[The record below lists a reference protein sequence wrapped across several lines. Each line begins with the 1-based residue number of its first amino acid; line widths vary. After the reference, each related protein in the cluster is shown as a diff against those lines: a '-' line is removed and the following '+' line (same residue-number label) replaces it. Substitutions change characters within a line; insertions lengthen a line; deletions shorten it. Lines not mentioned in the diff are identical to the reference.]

1 MAFTFINEFPPHP
14 LSDGTCFTCRA
25 SRRPHDRVV
34 DLGRTYD
41 HIEDLDGNVH
51 SFKAA
56 AMCESCITELA
67 HMIGCLPA
75 DRTELLTLERD
86 QLAVQVAEL
95 SNKLDAVQPL
105 IDLANGVT
113 IP

>member
-1 MAFTFINEFPPHP
+1 MAFQLINEYPAYP

-25 SRRPHDRVV
+25 SRRPNERVV

-41 HIEDLDGNVH
+41 HVEDLDGNVH
-51 SFKAA
+51 SMKAA
-56 AMCESCITELA
+56 AICESCVLELA
-67 HMIGCLPA
+67 HMFGCA
-75 DRTELLTLERD
+75 SQARTE
-86 QLAVQVAEL
+86 QLVTDLNAAQHEVGVL
-95 SNKLDAVQPL
+95 RNKLDAVQPL